1 MTLAHILIFSFVAI
15 LISWLVPAKW
25 RTNAL
30 LFISI
35 LSIYWLQPASTI
47 RNLDFWLPTTAII
60 LTVITWLASQKHTD
74 SIIKA
79 ISPAITIMVFIIF
92 GLSISRFFEPL
103 CCLTPS
109 KPPQLS
115 SILIYLLF
123 ASFLFWIIYRIKFIR
138 THIIHALLLLI
149 IALLIIQKSPTL
161 AEYTSAFLRKTT
173 VQDTSLASALDIS
186 WLGFSYLAFR
196 LLHVLQDSK
205 TGKYEDQSLG
215 NFATYALF
223 FPTYTAGP
231 IDRSQRFN
239 NDLQAIKSYDSDSS
253 FLERFSNFAK
263 SADFLNGSK
272 RIFTG
277 IFKKFVLADS
287 LALIAINKYNASQI
301 NESLW
306 VWVLIYAFSLQIYL
320 DFSGYTDVALGIGT
334 LLGFKIPENFT
345 QPYRKTNLTTFWNSW
360 HITLSQW
367 FRAYFFNPLTRWL
380 RSHPGQIPVWVII
393 LSAQLGTMLLIG
405 LWHGISWNFAIWGLW
420 HGVGLFIHN
429 RWADW
434 TRSLPKLLPKTQS
447 AGMIRNFLGWF
458 ITFHYVSLGWVWF
471 ALSDPVQSLS
481 VFQKLFSF

>member
-15 LISWLVPAKW
+15 LISLLVPVKW
-25 RTNAL
+25 RTSAL
-30 LFISI
+30 LLTSI

-47 RNLDFWLPTTAII
+47 RNLDFWLPTTAIV

-74 SIIKA
+74 SIFKA
-79 ISPAITIMVFIIF
+79 AWPAITMIISIIF
-92 GLSISRFFEPL
+92 GLSILRFFEPL

-115 SILIYLLF
+115 SVFFYLLV
-123 ASFLFWIIYRIKFIR
+123 ATFLFWIIYRKKFIR

-149 IALLIIQKSPTL
+149 IALLIIQKSPFL
-161 AEYTSAFLRKTT
+161 AEYTSTFLRKTT
-173 VQDTSLASALDIS
+173 GQDATLASAFDIS

-205 TGKYEDQSLG
+205 SGKYQNLSLG

-239 NDLQAIKSYDSDSS
+239 NDLQALNSHASVSS
-253 FLERFSNFAK
+253 FLERFSNFTQ

-272 RIFTG
+272 RIISG
-277 IFKKFVLADS
+277 VFKKFVLADS
-287 LALIAINKYNASQI
+287 LALIAINNYNASQI

-320 DFSGYTDVALGIGT
+320 DFSGYTDVALGIGA
-334 LLGFKIPENFT
+334 LMGFKIPENFT

-434 TRSLPKLLPKTQS
+434 SRSFPKLLPKTQS

-458 ITFHYVSLGWVWF
+458 ITFHYVSLGWIWF

-481 VFQKLFSF
+481 VFQKLFTF